1 MSAWNF
7 ITNPINGEKLSIFSS
22 AGRELLKSYLKVIKN
37 QQTGGNYFLDT
48 SAEPVG
54 GQAPVV
60 GYEGCEGP
68 QVGGNYF
75 LDTSAEPVGGQA
87 PVVGYE
93 GCDGPPQTGG
103 DYNLGL
109 ENPTIGGQAEV
120 VGYQQVPNH
129 PPHPNVGN

>member
-37 QQTGGNYFLDT
+37 QQT
-48 SAEPVG
+48 
-54 GQAPVV
+54 
-60 GYEGCEGP
+60 
-68 QVGGNYF
+68 GGNYF